1 MKGTLSENQDEKGS
15 GLDPSRSTGQAAF
28 TLPDPA
34 ITLSQRM
41 HIDLFYE
48 LSVPQFAARSE
59 AQAVHDMLAEL
70 ELADTLGF
78 RTAWLVEHHFMR
90 EYSHASAPALLLA
103 AAAQRTQRLRLGHA
117 IVPLP
122 YHHPVH
128 VAERLGTLDIL
139 SHGRVEFGFGR
150 GFSPREYAAFG
161 VEMASSRARVAES
174 LAILRRFFTGEPVRF
189 EGQYYRLEDLD
200 ILPKVVQRPHPP
212 LWMAAVSPASFEYA
226 AREGLGVLV
235 GPFKPW
241 FMVRADIERYR
252 AAWRAAHGTRQ
263 DPSLNP
269 RVGMTL
275 GIFCLEDRRRAR
287 ALAKTHLLWF
297 YRALLA
303 QTAPLLEQ
311 LHAGYEYYRRLGT
324 LKPLVEKTLS
334 LAALEAAGMAVVGD
348 PEDCRGQLER
358 YRAAGID
365 HLLLAVCPGGTPSE
379 LVRESLRM
387 LGEHVLPRFAESP
400 PSLDAA
406 KPSGPVGKTED
417 RI

>member
-1 MKGTLSENQDEKGS
+1 
-15 GLDPSRSTGQAAF
+15 
-28 TLPDPA
+28 
-34 ITLSQRM
+34 M
-41 HIDLFYE
+41 HFDLFYE
-48 LSVPQFAARSE
+48 LSVPTFAARSE
-59 AQAVHDMLAEL
+59 AQAVHELLAEI

-90 EYSHASAPALLLA
+90 EYSHSSAPALVLA
-103 AAAQRTQRLRLGHA
+103 AAAQRTRRLRLGHA

-128 VAERLGTLDIL
+128 VAEQLATLDIL

-150 GFSPREYAAFG
+150 GFSPREYEAFG
-161 VEMASSRARVAES
+161 IEMASSRARVAES
-174 LAILRRFFTGEPVRF
+174 LAILRQFFTGAPVHFTGR
-189 EGQYYRLEDLD
+189 YYRLEALD
-200 ILPKVVQRPHPP
+200 ILPKVLQRPHPP
-212 LWMAAVSPASFEYA
+212 LWMAAVSPESFEYA

-252 AAWRAAHGTRQ
+252 AAWRTAHGARR
-263 DPSLNP
+263 DPGLNP

-275 GIFCLEDRRRAR
+275 GVFCLEDGRRAR
-287 ALAKTHLLWF
+287 ALAKRHLVWF

-303 QTAPLLEQ
+303 QTAPVLER

-348 PEDCRGQLER
+348 PEHCRRKLET
-358 YRAAGID
+358 YRSAGVD

-379 LVRESLRM
+379 VVRESLQL
-387 LGEHVLPRFAESP
+387 LGTKVVPRFAGPEGP
-400 PSLDAA
+400 GGEGQRRTCRPDA
-406 KPSGPVGKTED
+406 T
-417 RI
+417 